1 MLERKYNAVQHIEI
15 PEIAILPKMYQEI
28 RKFSCIPLCHV
39 VSRPMPTPRRH
50 PRSNPLYLLTSTP
63 AKFSSSPHKSESEI
77 EALTTCRK
85 RGNFSKAVYATRKEE
100 KSQLEQRDPAT
111 LPLSLSSPS
120 LSNFRISFCATVIV
134 NCKKSRPKRDGEGRG
149 SEFRVQNST
158 ERRRELLGN
167 EVKYDFAA
175 GRNNG
180 RSSLSTL
187 LLSGLFW
194 GDVWVK
200 LNAHVF
206 VHADT
211 NNLSEMRNRRQRRS
225 LQQERILSRFI
236 KNML

>member
-1 MLERKYNAVQHIEI
+1 MCNAVQHIEI
-15 PEIAILPKMYQEI
+15 PEIAIIQKMYQEI
-28 RKFSCIPLCHV
+28 RRFFSCIPLCHV
-39 VSRPMPTPRRH
+39 VSRPMSTPPIPTHEATLPF
-50 PRSNPLYLLTSTP
+50 SCSTP
-63 AKFSSSPHKSESEI
+63 AKFSSSLRKSESEI

-134 NCKKSRPKRDGEGRG
+134 NCEKKVVQKGMEKEGVQS
-149 SEFRVQNST
+149 SESKIARK
-158 ERRRELLGN
+158 EEEGELLGN

-175 GRNNG
+175 GKNNG

-194 GDVWVK
+194 SDV
-200 LNAHVF
+200 
-206 VHADT
+206 
-211 NNLSEMRNRRQRRS
+211 
-225 LQQERILSRFI
+225 
-236 KNML
+236 

>member
-1 MLERKYNAVQHIEI
+1 MAAPANHNRKRGAYLAGSLRNVYNEVQHIEI
-15 PEIAILPKMYQEI
+15 QEIAILQKMYQEI

-39 VSRPMPTPRRH
+39 VSRPMSTPPSH

-77 EALTTCRK
+77 EALTTTCRK
-85 RGNFSKAVYATRKEE
+85 RENFSKAVYATRKEE

-134 NCKKSRPKRDGEGRG
+134 NCEKKIRPKRDGEGRG

-158 ERRRELLGN
+158 EIRRRRELLGN

-175 GRNNG
+175 GKNNG

-194 GDVWVK
+194 SDV
-200 LNAHVF
+200 
-206 VHADT
+206 
-211 NNLSEMRNRRQRRS
+211 
-225 LQQERILSRFI
+225 
-236 KNML
+236 